1 MLPDVLFLVLF
12 FGCIAFYSLVV
23 LIISSVWPRSF
34 VISDPPAQLD
44 EQVINPDEGWRLERK
59 IEREGFL
66 WEEEFRRR
74 ELGVED

>member
-1 MLPDVLFLVLF
+1 MLPDSLFLVLF

-23 LIISSVWPRSF
+23 LILSSVWPRSF
-34 VISDPPAQLD
+34 INSDPPAQLD
-44 EQVINPDEGWRLERK
+44 ELAINPKEGWRLERK

-74 ELGVED
+74 ELGGED